1 MRVFRIQPD
10 NTLAEYSQTPFEVEY
25 EEAVLED
32 WLESNPDGIV
42 ESGGILVIGRQ
53 VHTNLGGFIDL
64 LGLDRQGNVVVVELK
79 RDRTPR
85 ETIAQ
90 ALEYASFAERLDVQ
104 QLEDILS
111 QYTGDE
117 VLSLA
122 EHHREH
128 FRLGSEEALAFNKD
142 QRIVIIGQRMTPE
155 VRQTAA
161 FLNTKDIRVTCIE
174 FTFFLGDGENRLMS
188 LDTVVDKAPPPVP
201 EAEFLASLDENGR
214 GLFDRLLEYG
224 KQEGRSFNWI
234 DKGKGFRLNV
244 TFDGARVP
252 ICYLRSPNSQY
263 GQSFFTSFYH
273 IERKSAAPDGVIQSL
288 RNQVESSR
296 LFVPDGPNYKCQ
308 IDRQLTD
315 SEVESLLAWCDS
327 AEKAIQEHGLK

>member
-10 NTLAEYSQTPFEVEY
+10 NTLAEYTQTPFEVEH

-32 WLESNPDGIV
+32 WLESNSDGII
-42 ESGGILVIGRQ
+42 ESGGVFVIGRQ

-104 QLEDILS
+104 QLEEILS
-111 QYTGDE
+111 LYTGDE

-174 FTFFLGDGENRLMS
+174 FTFFQGNGENRLMS

-214 GLFDRLLEYG
+214 GVFHRLLEYA
-224 KQEGRSFNWI
+224 KQEAKSFNWI
-234 DKGKGFRLNV
+234 DRGKGFRLNV
-244 TFDGARVP
+244 MFGGARVP
-252 ICYLRSPNSQY
+252 ICYFRSPNSQY
-263 GQSFFTSFYH
+263 GQSFFTSFFY
-273 IERKSAAPDGVIQSL
+273 IEKKSAAPNEVIQSL
-288 RNQVESSR
+288 RKQVEDTG
-296 LFVPDGPNYKCQ
+296 LFVPDGPNFKCN
-308 IDRQLTD
+308 INRKLTD
-315 SEVESLLAWCDS
+315 TEIDSLLAWCES
-327 AEKAIQEHGLK
+327 AEEAIREYGLK